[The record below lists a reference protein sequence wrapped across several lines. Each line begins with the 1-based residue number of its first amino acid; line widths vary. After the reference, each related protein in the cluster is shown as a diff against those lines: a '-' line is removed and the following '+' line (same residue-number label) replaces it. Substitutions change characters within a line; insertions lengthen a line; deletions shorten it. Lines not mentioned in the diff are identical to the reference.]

1 MESRA
6 VNKMDSE
13 GKILVIIFN
22 EKITQDIKMS
32 LLSMEIAMQLPS

>member
-22 EKITQDIKMS
+22 EKITQDIKNV
-32 LLSMEIAMQLPS
+32 IAFNGNCNAAA